1 MADLQDGVRQIR
13 SPNGWLSL
21 YRWRPGVW
29 YACTRGRV
37 VALLS
42 GADVGIAQTDD
53 MIRNF
58 PRCRSDW
65 RLQYSTEAGVPLD
78 MYSTP
83 VGYAVA
89 VVSTEAGRVRV
100 ETLAPSE
107 DIAGARTVEKAQF
120 LRRVCAQ
127 AQDPMPVAHA

>member
-1 MADLQDGVRQIR
+1 M
-13 SPNGWLSL
+13 
-21 YRWRPGVW
+21 
-29 YACTRGRV
+29 
-37 VALLS
+37 
-42 GADVGIAQTDD
+42 
-53 MIRNF
+53 
-58 PRCRSDW
+58 
-65 RLQYSTEAGVPLD
+65 PLD

-120 LRRVCAQ
+120 LRRVCTQ
-127 AQDPMPVAHA
+127 AQNQLPVAHA